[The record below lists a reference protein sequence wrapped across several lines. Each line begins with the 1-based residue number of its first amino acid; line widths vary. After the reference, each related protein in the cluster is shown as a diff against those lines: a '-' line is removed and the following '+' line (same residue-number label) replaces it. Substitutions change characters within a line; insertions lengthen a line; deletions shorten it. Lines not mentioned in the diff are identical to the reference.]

1 MSTKTFFT
9 ALSSVI
15 NAAEVASKG
24 GLSYLAAAVA
34 MRLAGRPEV
43 TFVDFGGKPHLEC
56 LNGALVA
63 VDLAIPGTEK
73 IQRMW
78 LPVMDQANQPL
89 SKIQAT
95 DINNSRQ
102 RCLVKAIAAVYGDG
116 LSLYMNCAGDGPK
129 AAKILGVTPDS
140 DLATV
145 PPVIATLKEGGAP
158 YIEWNIGLAACRITD
173 PTFSWNVVMWEN
185 ADGQLLPF
193 RHVLGSLM
201 VDVETEYRGKRQ
213 RLSLPVMDSSHNPVP
228 AAKATVFDWN
238 KAVMRALTKCIA
250 FNTGYGIG
258 VYADEFGSD
267 TTGKG
272 SKGGKGAKA
281 DAKPAEKPAE
291 TPAAEPATVA
301 QAVAEPATVAEPDD
315 NEAEI
320 IASNSESDD
329 ACAEVAAAEA
339 TYAAEAAETQ
349 VSAASAVT
357 ESAQVA
363 DAPVAELVA
372 DSVPTETPSNIA
384 NAVERFRGVMKG
396 RKDSRGVEG
405 VISVFESLAVS
416 TKFTADEKPAC
427 FAVLVPAATAL
438 VTTETINYLVAQ
450 IEKYDA
456 MQYLAHDAR
465 AMVASKLCAVFMAAA
480 CAKGNDELLK
490 SPTVLMSAGIAPDY
504 DESLKLAAAGGLA
517 KETIELLNDLVEQ
530 DIAEATN

>member
-63 VDLAIPGTEK
+63 VDLAIPGTDK
-73 IQRMW
+73 TQRMW
-78 LPVMDQANQPL
+78 LPVMDRDNQPL

-116 LSLYMNCAGDGPK
+116 LSLYLACGGDGPK

-158 YIEWNIGLAACRITD
+158 YIEWSVGLAACRVTD
-173 PTFSWNVVMWEN
+173 PTFSWDVVMWEN
-185 ADGQLLPF
+185 DEGQLMPF

-201 VDVETEYRGKRQ
+201 VDVDTEYRGKRQ
-213 RLSLPVMDSSHNPVP
+213 RLSLPVMDASFNPVP
-228 AAKATVFDWN
+228 ANKATVFDWN

-267 TTGKG
+267 TAGKG
-272 SKGGKGAKA
+272 SKGSKGAKA

-291 TPAAEPATVA
+291 KTADAAATPVA
-301 QAVAEPATVAEPDD
+301 QAVAEPAPVAEPDD

-320 IASNSESDD
+320 IASNAESDD
-329 ACAEVAAAEA
+329 ACAEVAAAAVE
-339 TYAAEAAETQ
+339 TAANQDSSTAPA
-349 VSAASAVT
+349 
-357 ESAQVA
+357 A
-363 DAPVAELVA
+363 DAPVAEQVD
-372 DSVPTETPSNIA
+372 DSGPSATPSNIA

-396 RKDSRGVEG
+396 RKESRGVEG
-405 VISVFESLAVS
+405 VISLFESLAVS
-416 TKFTADEKPAC
+416 TKFTSDEKPAC
-427 FAVLVPAATAL
+427 FAVLIPAATAL
-438 VTTETINYLVAQ
+438 VTTETISYLVAE